1 MGCTRSLLPV
11 VATPKPR
18 AMPDFRFTLSVANG
32 VIWCI
37 GSNPFCIKCFKTLIL
52 CLGLMNEASGG
63 IYWSIMC
70 YPRPLPPDFVA
81 KIVPKIQGFE
91 FTISLANGVM
101 GNKEIQSLL
110 LKCCKTLLV
119 CIYQNVETVGGICQ
133 SIMSYIWS

>member
-1 MGCTRSLLPV
+1 MG
-11 VATPKPR
+11 
-18 AMPDFRFTLSVANG
+18 
-32 VIWCI
+32 
-37 GSNPFCIKCFKTLIL
+37 
-52 CLGLMNEASGG
+52 
-63 IYWSIMC
+63 

-81 KIVPKIQGFE
+81 KIIPKMQGFE

-119 CIYQNVETVGGICQ
+119 CIYQNVETVGGDYR